1 MGAPITINAIM
12 AMFKED
18 PKVSDVGITFGN
30 RSASIKKLFSV
41 FSNNGMELYVPITQ
55 LLSEK

>member
-1 MGAPITINAIM
+1 M